1 LNPSVRRN
9 PPGNLLHRLRER
21 GVIRVAASY
30 AVIAWLALQI
40 ADVTVEPLGL
50 PRWVMTA
57 LILAA
62 VAGFPL
68 ALAFA
73 WFLEL
78 GEQGVTVDTAAEGVP
93 RPSTRGLRHYA
104 DAIVIGILL
113 VAVVVLLVR
122 QSDLGK
128 PKPPANPAIAVL
140 PFENLSGD
148 PEQDYFSD
156 GLAEETL
163 DRLGRVP
170 GLKVIARASSFGF
183 RGQNVDAKTIAE
195 KLGVTTLLEGSVR
208 RDGQRLMLNAR
219 LIDGATGQQVWSGS
233 FDRELQDIF
242 AVQAELAAAI
252 VEAIVPTAKG
262 SPAESS
268 NAPTVDLSAYDLYL
282 AAKMQLV
289 MRTEESIDKSMRL
302 AEQAVALDPGFASA
316 QAQLANSLLFK
327 ALWSEND
334 TPEQV
339 AAIRR
344 RAEAAVHKALA
355 LDPDLS
361 EAHGAYANLLR
372 DSGRPGAEEQYRRAL
387 ELNPNNAAS
396 WHDYAVFLGGEG
408 KEAESDQATARALE
422 LDPRQPVT
430 WANYLDSVSR
440 KGRARFEAELARA
453 IRTVG
458 DMPGAVDRFPFA
470 AWTKDRDDY
479 RKAILDAMRVLAEHD
494 QTPPLLLLPGAVVPG
509 FPRPLMQAALA
520 AARHN
525 RMDDAPAWVY
535 RYRAWYP
542 VDLERARQALTG
554 DIGQRRQVNLAAA
567 RRYNLVEVAGLA
579 GDWQMVDQA
588 LDDVLANAPKSD
600 PRAHAVVA
608 FWRAV
613 QGRYEDAA
621 RSLALAEPV
630 PMQREGPALG
640 ASLAWGQ
647 MDTAIVRILRA
658 TGRGA
663 EADRRAAEALKRL
676 QPPHASDDEPCHWSL
691 WESGPVAYAGLA
703 ANEGLKSEAV
713 RALRLA
719 MLCGD
724 LPFGFWPHLAWFKS
738 LEGYAPYDELLRERS
753 QRIESLRAELLG
765 MEAEA
770 TTTADAAR

>member
-1 LNPSVRRN
+1 
-9 PPGNLLHRLRER
+9 
-21 GVIRVAASY
+21 
-30 AVIAWLALQI
+30 
-40 ADVTVEPLGL
+40 
-50 PRWVMTA
+50 
-57 LILAA
+57 
-62 VAGFPL
+62 
-68 ALAFA
+68 
-73 WFLEL
+73 
-78 GEQGVTVDTAAEGVP
+78 
-93 RPSTRGLRHYA
+93 
-104 DAIVIGILL
+104 
-113 VAVVVLLVR
+113 
-122 QSDLGK
+122 
-128 PKPPANPAIAVL
+128 
-140 PFENLSGD
+140 
-148 PEQDYFSD
+148 
-156 GLAEETL
+156 
-163 DRLGRVP
+163 
-170 GLKVIARASSFGF
+170 
-183 RGQNVDAKTIAE
+183 
-195 KLGVTTLLEGSVR
+195 
-208 RDGQRLMLNAR
+208 
-219 LIDGATGQQVWSGS
+219 
-233 FDRELQDIF
+233 
-242 AVQAELAAAI
+242 
-252 VEAIVPTAKG
+252 
-262 SPAESS
+262 
-268 NAPTVDLSAYDLYL
+268 
-282 AAKMQLV
+282 
-289 MRTEESIDKSMRL
+289 
-302 AEQAVALDPGFASA
+302 
-316 QAQLANSLLFK
+316 
-327 ALWSEND
+327 
-334 TPEQV
+334 
-339 AAIRR
+339 
-344 RAEAAVHKALA
+344 
-355 LDPDLS
+355 
-361 EAHGAYANLLR
+361 
-372 DSGRPGAEEQYRRAL
+372 
-387 ELNPNNAAS
+387 
-396 WHDYAVFLGGEG
+396 
-408 KEAESDQATARALE
+408 
-422 LDPRQPVT
+422 VT